1 MKLISRIALLASAAV
16 LLPVGAAMAADYDPP
31 IVVDEAPE
39 YVPVEIG
46 SGWYLRGD
54 VGYIFKARIGQVD
67 YRTYDGFNYGNAAFD
82 TQSIGTDF
90 SWGGG
95 VGYRFNEWIRA
106 DATVEGFRAS
116 FAGTTSSATPC
127 IDPLV
132 DPLYLGTTCRS
143 EDSSEFSAIG
153 VMANG
158 YVDLGTFVGL
168 TPYVGAGIG
177 YSYVSW
183 GGLNNQTY
191 CVDGGGVCP
200 QAGVIATS
208 EHAGDNNW
216 RLTYALMAGFAYD
229 INDYLKVDLGYKYR
243 HVAGGGMFHWD
254 AATAGLGATGIQGTD
269 GGFDTHEVKLGL
281 RYELW

>member
-1 MKLISRIALLASAAV
+1 MKLNTRIALLATAAA
-16 LLPVGAAMAADYDPP
+16 LFPFGETLAADYDPP
-31 IVVDEAPE
+31 IVVNDSPE
-39 YVPVEIG
+39 YVPVEVG

-54 VGYIFKARIGQVD
+54 VAYVFQSRIGPVN
-67 YRTYDGFNYGNAAFD
+67 YRTYDGITYGEDTFD
-82 TQSIGTDF
+82 TRSISSDF

-95 VGYRFNEWIRA
+95 VGYRFNDWIRA

-116 FAGTTSSATPC
+116 FSGSTSSPLPC

-132 DPLYLGTTCRS
+132 DPTYAGTSCRS
-143 EDSSEFSAIG
+143 EDGSEFSAIG

-168 TPYVGAGIG
+168 TPYVGAGVG

-183 GGLNNQTY
+183 GGLQNQTY
-191 CVDGGGVCP
+191 CVDGVGVCP
-200 QAGVIATS
+200 APGVVATT
-208 EHAGDNNW
+208 EHAGENNW

-229 INDYLKVDLGYKYR
+229 INDYLKVDVGYKYR
-243 HVAGGGMFHWD
+243 HVNGGGMFQWD
-254 AATAGLGATGIQGTD
+254 AASAGLGATGTQGTD
-269 GGFDTHEVKLGL
+269 DGFETHEVKLGL